1 MRRTKKRRY
10 SESDTF
16 LNPITVNLSTRPF
29 APSQS
34 DTSEEHEI
42 PDRNI
47 IQAKFTSSE
56 DLLSKLSVRADDTS
70 SEPIQRKPENR
81 LKAIRAQKLALQ
93 AKLNIGE
100 PNDKYEKEADLTAT
114 KVVQQINS
122 SPQEQAVQRNEVI
135 KGEEEL
141 QMQSLGQRHENL
153 GRGEAST
160 DLESSIQ
167 SVRGSGQ
174 SLDPNLQ
181 TKMGQAMGADFR
193 DVKVHTDSQSDQLNK
208 SIQAKAFTKGNDV
221 FFRQGAYDPSSRG
234 GQELIAHELTHVVQQ
249 NSDSAVSNSSDQ
261 TIQRKLNVKF
271 KKTRWFQGKDQKML
285 GEEKLKSLGS
295 YDEAQNLLDMGTK
308 DRVQRIIEAF
318 TTGKSEKDAF
328 KQIAFFLEGKDSGL
342 EAKFEKKAGEPLRD
356 LINTHLKGKPQ
367 EKSADYLISIL
378 DNNGRVP
385 LKAQIWLVL
394 GMVDG
399 SPSDDERLVYLS
411 EKASATEWAK
421 LWQELNGDI
430 KKNCEYQRTYTRLH
444 ERTVFDKG
452 QSLREE
458 AKTSGNQD
466 SLGQEGN
473 QAISLQS
480 DRYLAAMIR
489 QRVSKNL
496 KVKTG
501 LSGQKILADILK
513 WKETATPEDI
523 EQIKKPS
530 SEFQKAIKYLP
541 GRMMISPIGV
551 NSEDRN
557 FLRSIA
563 YDVKMFEPLTN
574 PNVQDNKVEDSSGL
588 TGKVEDQKSEDNKTG
603 NDKVISNIDELKR
616 EDLIKIF
623 TTKEALTRE
632 KRTWFFERLFKG
644 DKWDSFESEIRF
656 MTPEQRKGFLRTY
669 DQDPVV
675 ALQKLEED
683 IKKDESKMMQKGIDK
698 GTQAVVLAHFDDR
711 YGEIGSNYEQLLQIT
726 FGSKSM
732 VDRRSQKE
740 LFEKKRKEKTLKLL
754 ARLRDNEYTQVRQ
767 NQKLLVAMKKAIGS
781 EAFEDVLK
789 LLGMKDEND
798 QIQGINPDTKKEYT
812 NEEVIAK
819 ANREHDVSYWVSLLE
834 IKDKLDYSIFFRAQ
848 RVARAK
854 QRQLAKEGN
863 PNENYTK
870 EFLQNIY
877 FQTKQDSKSGDFLRG
892 DLEKE
897 FDKPLSESDPDLYKA
912 LYEDKDLEVNYL
924 LKKAN
929 DRYISVD
936 RAKTV
941 FAFNDLDGKT
951 LLDQWSNLKDYKSKT
966 QNLKESKSRKAKL
979 EEDIQLLQ
987 EKQKNVPQNNDL
999 DSNGS
1004 ESVEDLNL
1012 QRKSVESEIEK
1023 MELQNKSFVLGMSES
1038 KRLQLI
1044 KMKRMTTE
1052 DRLQMEQMF
1061 NEKLVDA
1068 ISSDTDAQ
1076 KELLDSGL
1084 PFDQWMATKLMSTNA
1099 ILKQR
1104 KIDKTRQWDSFH
1116 NKSSQLDEG
1125 TRMVVGTVRSG
1136 DTDIK
1141 EVENDQKLSSE
1152 EKKLKIKELKSKY
1165 SKQGEEDLQERK
1177 TLESQFKDIQSRY
1190 NARLLLLI
1198 KILTTAAIMAATMG
1212 AGGAITIGIQV
1223 ALLAAQAFINAG
1235 VRYFVLKENIGKT
1248 VGLGVLDFLTSATM
1262 LVGLNFGDAL
1272 QASLLSTQNL
1282 GQGDFLSAALSKGM
1296 VSTMRGFV
1304 LALPKVVIKELFD
1317 RKPMGDVE
1325 DGDKEKEWYEDLGKE
1340 FEKVIT
1346 KNLVKTVK
1354 GVVVASATEGEEQAL
1369 SEITG
1374 IPMQNNSK
1382 PHKDFATANKDVFTT
1397 ENDPHKLDKV
1407 LIKDIKKTIVK
1418 DIKPNLKKGKV
1429 GEGDRNLVGSD
1440 KNEKGDRR
1448 DRLERIR
1455 RGENT
1460 PVYLEPIQE
1469 EKQLSQN
1476 SAVPSPPDI
1485 LEMKTKLTKEKEA
1498 IKREEKRL
1506 TKQLEQEKDEQ
1517 KKQSIERDLEGLKSR
1532 QEKLEEHKEQLKK
1545 DKELQKE
1552 LEKEENEK
1560 LQSARHAQEL
1570 EAEKKFLERK
1580 QLQETEER
1588 KQQEESQQN
1597 SSSGNVQDPVN
1608 TVNTVNPV
1616 SNVQDPVKKLEI
1628 ELKQAKTNSAL
1639 KLREIDEAKQKIK
1652 VCGEKDKSLETNLKQ
1667 SREQR
1672 DALGKSIKSTE
1683 DAIANNKKKDK
1694 ELVKSLKG
1702 NDGDTDKYK
1711 LINANNMELKSLT
1724 ESLKEMKTTKINA
1737 EKSVADYKM
1746 AISDNKKEQEE
1757 LEKRLEELKKESKK
1771 LETLVEKTDKL
1782 VSDVQSKSFFGDT
1795 PKLSPKDFEKRLKE
1809 LEELKKC

>member
-1 MRRTKKRRY
+1 VTHYRLKQR
-10 SESDTF
+10 E
-16 LNPITVNLSTRPF
+16 NLSILEEQKSVVKSDENSQ
-29 APSQS
+29 PSQ
-34 DTSEEHEI
+34 E
-42 PDRNI
+42 
-47 IQAKFTSSE
+47 
-56 DLLSKLSVRADDTS
+56 
-70 SEPIQRKPENR
+70 
-81 LKAIRAQKLALQ
+81 
-93 AKLNIGE
+93 
-100 PNDKYEKEADLTAT
+100 
-114 KVVQQINS
+114 QI
-122 SPQEQAVQRNEVI
+122 E
-135 KGEEEL
+135 
-141 QMQSLGQRHENL
+141 
-153 GRGEAST
+153 
-160 DLESSIQ
+160 
-167 SVRGSGQ
+167 
-174 SLDPNLQ
+174 
-181 TKMGQAMGADFR
+181 
-193 DVKVHTDSQSDQLNK
+193 
-208 SIQAKAFTKGNDV
+208 
-221 FFRQGAYDPSSRG
+221 
-234 GQELIAHELTHVVQQ
+234 
-249 NSDSAVSNSSDQ
+249 
-261 TIQRKLNVKF
+261 
-271 KKTRWFQGKDQKML
+271 KDQKL
-285 GEEKLKSLGS
+285 
-295 YDEAQNLLDMGTK
+295 
-308 DRVQRIIEAF
+308 
-318 TTGKSEKDAF
+318 
-328 KQIAFFLEGKDSGL
+328 
-342 EAKFEKKAGEPLRD
+342 
-356 LINTHLKGKPQ
+356 
-367 EKSADYLISIL
+367 
-378 DNNGRVP
+378 
-385 LKAQIWLVL
+385 
-394 GMVDG
+394 
-399 SPSDDERLVYLS
+399 
-411 EKASATEWAK
+411 
-421 LWQELNGDI
+421 
-430 KKNCEYQRTYTRLH
+430 
-444 ERTVFDKG
+444 
-452 QSLREE
+452 
-458 AKTSGNQD
+458 
-466 SLGQEGN
+466 N
-473 QAISLQS
+473 QAISLQR

-489 QRVSKNL
+489 QRVTKNFR
-496 KVKTG
+496 VKTG

-523 EQIKKPS
+523 EQIKKPN
-530 SEFQKAIKYLP
+530 SEFKKAIRYLP
-541 GRMMISPIGV
+541 GYQMMSPIGV
-551 NSEDRN
+551 NSKDRD

-563 YDVKMFEPLTN
+563 YDLQMFEPLTN
-574 PNVQDNKVEDSSGL
+574 PSVQDNKVEDNSGL
-588 TGKVEDQKSEDNKTG
+588 TGKVEDQQPEDNKTG
-603 NDKVISNIDELKR
+603 NDKVVNNIDELKR

-683 IKKDESKMMQKGIDK
+683 IKKGESKMRQKGIDI

-711 YGEIGSNYEQLLQIT
+711 YGEVGSNYEQLLQIT
-726 FGSKSM
+726 FGRKSYM
-732 VDRRSQKE
+732 DFRSQREVSDNKQ
-740 LFEKKRKEKTLKLL
+740 KKKTFRLL
-754 ARLRDNEYTQVRQ
+754 AGLRDNEYAQVRQ
-767 NQKLLVAMKKAIGS
+767 NQKLLVAMKDAIGS
-781 EAFEDVLK
+781 SSFEDVLK

-798 QIQGINPDTKKEYT
+798 QLNVNPETNAPYT

-819 ANREHDVSYWVSLLE
+819 ANREHDVNYWVSLLT
-834 IKDKLDYSIFFRAQ
+834 IKKKLDYSVFFRAQ

-863 PNENYTK
+863 SNENYTK

-877 FQTKQDSKSGDFLRG
+877 FQTKQDSKSGDLLRG
-892 DLEKE
+892 NLEKE

-966 QNLKESKSRKAKL
+966 QNLKEIKSRKAKL
-979 EEDIQLLQ
+979 EEDIQ

-1012 QRKSVESEIEK
+1012 QLKSVESEIEK

-1068 ISSDTDAQ
+1068 ISSDIHAQ
-1076 KELLDSGL
+1076 QELLDSGL

-1141 EVENDQKLSSE
+1141 EVENDQNLSSE

-1177 TLESQFKDIQSRY
+1177 TLESQFKDIQSKY
-1190 NARLLLLI
+1190 NARLMLLV

-1248 VGLGVLDFLTSATM
+1248 VGLGLLEFLTSATM
-1262 LVGLNFGDAL
+1262 LVGMNFGDAL
-1272 QASLLSTQNL
+1272 QSSLLSTQNL
-1282 GQGDFLSAALSKGM
+1282 GQGDFLAPALSKGM
-1296 VSTMRGFV
+1296 VSTMRGAV

-1317 RKPMGDVE
+1317 RKPLGDVV
-1325 DGDKEKEWYEDLGKE
+1325 DGNKEKQWYNNLAKELGKVVR
-1340 FEKVIT
+1340 KNVI
-1346 KNLVKTVK
+1346 KTVN
-1354 GVVVASATEGEEQAL
+1354 GVRNASITEGQEHAF
-1369 SEITG
+1369 SAITG

-1440 KNEKGDRR
+1440 KNEKRDRR

-1476 SAVPSPPDI
+1476 PSLPSPPDI

-1517 KKQSIERDLEGLKSR
+1517 KKQSIKRELEGLKSR

-1552 LEKEENEK
+1552 LEKEENES
-1560 LQSARHAQEL
+1560 LQSTRHAQEL
-1570 EAEKKFLERK
+1570 KAEKEFLERK

-1588 KQQEESQQN
+1588 KQLEESQQN
-1597 SSSGNVQDPVN
+1597 SSSVNVQDPLR
-1608 TVNTVNPV
+1608 
-1616 SNVQDPVKKLEI
+1616 KLTLD
-1628 ELKQAKTNSAL
+1628 LKQAQTNWDL
-1639 KLREIDEAKQKIK
+1639 KVREKNENKQKTKACEENDELLKTTLKTSIEQRDRVDKEIK
-1652 VCGEKDKSLETNLKQ
+1652 STQGVIADKEKQEVNLTKSLTKKGANTVDIQGKISTCKIEINSLKQ
-1667 SREQR
+1667 SLQ
-1672 DALGKSIKSTE
+1672 
-1683 DAIANNKKKDK
+1683 
-1694 ELVKSLKG
+1694 
-1702 NDGDTDKYK
+1702 
-1711 LINANNMELKSLT
+1711 
-1724 ESLKEMKTTKINA
+1724 EMKTTTKPNA
-1737 EKSVADYKM
+1737 DNAVKNTEQEIIKNKDEKKNLEERLKEIEKELEGCKKLVKEASEKLKKAQEQQDKEKK
-1746 AISDNKKEQEE
+1746 DLEKKNLEEEEKKKKEQ
-1757 LEKRLEELKKESKK
+1757 LKLQKK
-1771 LETLVEKTDKL
+1771 
-1782 VSDVQSKSFFGDT
+1782 
-1795 PKLSPKDFEKRLKE
+1795 
-1809 LEELKKC
+1809 